1 MGDNQKNSSRFF
13 NPRTGEKYDT
23 GINGKKILVVGDS
36 FYCLKTAC
44 EYHSKCTD
52 TEQNDS
58 STYNLICP
66 ERLIHTDEGENVI
79 PLRDEPTVAIDEYE
93 SYAYLNFKGLLQLLI
108 GEASESIN
116 VWDYVAFT
124 NYIQFFIPQRET
136 DSRFITEKDY
146 PSFVEVVNELE
157 PDIVV
162 TWGDAV
168 ANSIRNMYGRNKI
181 EDELIENQYYYNR
194 MQFDGHSF
202 TILNLYHPSSKI
214 WPSDI
219 YNSYKY
225 FKIVLDINQDKN

>member
-1 MGDNQKNSSRFF
+1 MTQESEHTEIKFF
-13 NPRTGEKYDT
+13 KPRIIEDCYKK

-52 TEQNDS
+52 TKQKDS

-79 PLRDEPTVAIDEYE
+79 PLRDEPTVAIDEYD
-93 SYAYLNFKGLLQLLI
+93 SYSYQKFKGLLQSLM
-108 GEASESIN
+108 GEDSEKFN

-124 NYIQFFIPQRET
+124 NYIQFFLPQRES

-146 PSFVEVVNELE
+146 SSFVEVVNELK

-162 TWGDAV
+162 TWGDAE

-194 MQFDGHSF
+194 MHLEGHSF
-202 TILNLYHPSSKI
+202 TILNLYHPSSKK
-214 WPSDI
+214 WASDI
-219 YNSYKY
+219 YNSYIY
-225 FKIVLDINQDKN
+225 FKKVLSIN